1 MLADSYKGHKMVV
14 CLGRLKMQDQNML
27 TTLVS
32 SQEGICS
39 IMTPENGNSSH
50 FWYAT

>member
-27 TTLVS
+27 TMLIS
-32 SQEGICS
+32 SQEGIYS
-39 IMTPENGNSSH
+39 IMTPESGNSSH